1 MPINKE
7 LKGGLKKRYMFSFKK
22 IASVLTG
29 AVMLTSTLAFAAAAN
44 YPAPFVKSGSSDVAI
59 VYGSNPGADVDLVAV
74 LDINADLSGALA
86 AQTASSSGSAGSSS
100 ISGGDY
106 IVLSK
111 SSDKVNLGNIVSS
124 VFGTTVGDDDLSVL
138 LKDGKYSNDENTE
151 FDYEQKFTLGGLTLD
166 SFADSDYKDSLPT
179 VGFNMSSDSMILNY
193 TLDFTTDPDS
203 DVSSGDL
210 VDIETTNLE
219 ILGRN
224 YYILDVDNSTL
235 DLTLMDS
242 ANSAILKEG
251 ESTTVEV
258 GDNSYT
264 ASINF
269 IGSTSVKLDINGE
282 VTNSLSNGG
291 TQKLKDGSY
300 VGIKDILVQD
310 YAGGSKQV
318 EFSIGSGKLEI
329 KGAAGSQIELNDDSV
344 EALTSSVVRG
354 TPASGREKIDKI
366 ILTWTAQDN
375 EFITGDQELVMPGL
389 KSVKFSASAFG
400 GTATEVT
407 NVQSGASTYM
417 RLKAPVKDGEVNIP
431 FIYTDTTAAQKGNFT
446 GIGKDSTHILKTVN
460 GTYLEF
466 NETQN
471 HDRIIASWNSTTEA
485 ESYYLKF
492 TFTTQDSIN
501 KTTITQDL
509 VSGDKVAC
517 KDKKPGDTCD
527 IGSLTLTINNVE
539 KYGGKWT
546 VNMTG
551 NSGSSFN
558 QLFTNEGLQ
567 VYLPWESANDHTV
580 NGTDVASTLRGAI
593 NLTQAQLG
601 GANTSIGHNKDTWIM
616 SFVEEDKDDNI
627 GKGTNFSVVID
638 DNSNE
643 ELEVSSIPTAATA
656 GNKQQTDPDDSNHK
670 IARVFSDLAT
680 KVEQEGQS
688 SDQRTAT
695 ITYLGSEAFAD
706 LILTDAMATVSNTE
720 GTSSSSGS
728 VKELGAPVYKDTEV
742 AQVSSNNLIVVGGS
756 CVNTLAAELLGGIG
770 CGQSFEDSTS
780 VGSGSFLIQTFERTG
795 GKIATL
801 VAGYNAQ
808 DTVNAAKYL
817 TTQDVDT
824 SVGKKYVGTSATSAQ
839 LTTTAAVD
847 ATG

>member
-1 MPINKE
+1 
-7 LKGGLKKRYMFSFKK
+7 MFSFKK